1 MPSGEQKDHGIRAR
15 NDRGKKGWK
24 NMTRKEI
31 IQGLKGIFPPVVTP
45 FNQRGEIEEGLF
57 RENLQ
62 KLSGIGLAG
71 VLVAGSSG
79 EAPYLTE
86 AERMRLVQVARGVVQ
101 PPEILLAGVGLESTD
116 ATIRLGQEA
125 ITRGADAL
133 LVITP
138 NYYKSKMDADAM
150 ERHYRAVASK
160 VDRPVIV
167 YSIPQFTGLHLEPS
181 TIGKLSRIP
190 NVVALKESS
199 GDLQFVRA
207 VLRRVR
213 PGFRVL
219 VGSVSILYES
229 LRAGAVGAV
238 LSQADYAP
246 ELCVGL
252 YQAFR
257 HKKKK
262 EALKFQE
269 RLLPLAS
276 KIAVP
281 YGVPGIK
288 AALDLSGYAGGFPR
302 APLSPL
308 GPEARK
314 AVAEALHEAR
324 AGLEY

>member
-1 MPSGEQKDHGIRAR
+1 
-15 NDRGKKGWK
+15 
-24 NMTRKEI
+24 MTRKEI
-31 IQGLKGIFPPVVTP
+31 IQSLKGIFPPVVTP
-45 FNQRGEIEEGLF
+45 FNEHGEIEEGLF

-62 KLSGIGLAG
+62 KLAGIGLAG

-86 AERMRLVQVARGVVQ
+86 DERMRLVQVARGVVQ
-101 PPEILLAGVGLESTD
+101 PPEILIAGVGLESTD

-125 ITRGADAL
+125 IARGADAL

-138 NYYKSKMDADAM
+138 NYYKSKMDADTLEA
-150 ERHYRAVASK
+150 HYRAVAER

-181 TIGKLSRIP
+181 TIGRLSRIP

-219 VGSVSILYES
+219 VGSVSILYDS
-229 LRAGAVGAV
+229 LRAGATGAV

-257 HKKKK
+257 QKKKK
-262 EALKFQE
+262 EAMKFQE
-269 RLLPLAS
+269 RLLPLAR

-302 APLSPL
+302 APLAPL

-314 AVAEALHEAR
+314 AVEDALHESR